1 MLFFK
6 QKICTHEDFF
16 VPLCVLYN
24 HMRAMRAQMLA
35 HTGIV
40 FKNTKKNINII
51 KLKVS

>member
-24 HMRAMRAQMLA
+24 YMRAMRAQMLA
-35 HTGIV
+35 HTRIV
-40 FKNTKKNINII
+40 FKNTKKILTLLN
-51 KLKVS
+51 